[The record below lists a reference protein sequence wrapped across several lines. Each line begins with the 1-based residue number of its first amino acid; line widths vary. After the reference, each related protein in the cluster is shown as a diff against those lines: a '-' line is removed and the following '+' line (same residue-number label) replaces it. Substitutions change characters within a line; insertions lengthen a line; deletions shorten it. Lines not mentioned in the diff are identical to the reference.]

1 MRASIVPKPLQGVIC
16 DMDGL
21 LLDTEAAHAKTMKQA
36 AADLGYKLTDEI
48 FLRMVGVDRP
58 HNKEMLRQEF
68 GPDFPL
74 DAFYRNSDQSFE
86 ALVRS
91 GMLLRPGVHQLLD
104 AFDELGVRRA
114 VATSTAR
121 APAQERLRFSGV
133 LERFQHLVGLDDVV
147 RPKPAPDCYLKA
159 AELLGA
165 DPAHCLALEDSHNGV
180 RAAAAAGCATVMVPD
195 LLPATPEMAS
205 LTVAVLPSLAEIAE
219 LLLTRS
225 RSA

>member
-1 MRASIVPKPLQGVIC
+1 MTGSIIPKPLQGVIC

-36 AADLGYKLTDEI
+36 AADLGYKLTDDI

-58 HNKEMLRQEF
+58 HNKQMLRQEF
-68 GPDFPL
+68 GPEFPL
-74 DAFYRNSDQSFE
+74 DAFYRNSDGSFE

-91 GMLLRPGVHQLLD
+91 GILLRPGVHQLLD
-104 AFDELGVRRA
+104 ALDKLGVRRA

-121 APAQERLRFSGV
+121 APARERLRFSGV
-133 LERFQHLVGLDDVV
+133 LERFHHVVGLDDVV
-147 RPKPAPDCYLKA
+147 HPKPAPDCYLKA

-195 LLPATPEMAS
+195 LLSETPEMAS
-205 LTVAVLPSLAEIAE
+205 LTLAVLPSLREVAE
-219 LLLTRS
+219 LLLKQS
-225 RSA
+225 GSA